1 MWSVYK
7 CKSCNAEMNYFT
19 STPKKQCVTFIG
31 KVQGYCKGELVE
43 MYSISIEDVKKQHR
57 RPWTHGKINAT
68 AN

>member
-1 MWSVYK
+1 
-7 CKSCNAEMNYFT
+7 MNYFT

-43 MYSISIEDVKKQHR
+43 MDSISIEDVKKQHR